1 MPTKFDYYR
10 AKTLEEAISLLVR
23 SDGRPKVIAG
33 GTDLLVAEKRKKVEL
48 SAVVDITWIPGLNG
62 IGQENG
68 DLIIGATTTHHAVAT
83 DPVLQ
88 KSFPALAEGSSKVG
102 SRQVRNV
109 ATIGGNICNAS
120 PSAETAPALLVYDTR
135 MRIAGATG
143 NREVPVGEF
152 FTGPGMTVLRHDEV
166 VTHFVLPTYRD
177 YKVGSAY
184 LKLSPRRAMDT
195 AVVGV
200 AAMVA
205 VNEAG
210 ICQDCRIALGAVAPT
225 PIRVP
230 EAERIAVGQIQRGA
244 IDVMREIGEVAAA
257 AARPISD
264 VRASADYRRR
274 MVAVMTVRAL
284 QLALDR
290 AG

>member
-1 MPTKFDYYR
+1 MPKFDYYR
-10 AKTLEEAISLLVR
+10 PATLEEAISLLVR
-23 SDGRPKVIAG
+23 SDGRLKVIAG
-33 GTDLLVAEKRKKVEL
+33 GTDLLVAQKRKKVEL
-48 SAVVDITWIPGLNG
+48 SAVVDITRIPALNG
-62 IGQENG
+62 IGPENG
-68 DLIIGATTTHHAVAT
+68 DLIIGATTTHHLIAT
-83 DPVLQ
+83 DPVLR
-88 KSFPALAEGSSKVG
+88 KSFPALSEGSSKLG

-109 ATIGGNICNAS
+109 GTIGGNICNAS
-120 PSAETAPALLVYDTR
+120 PSAETAPALLVY
-135 MRIAGATG
+135 GARVRVTGADG

-152 FTGPGMTVLRHDEV
+152 FTGPGETVLRHDEV
-166 VTHFVLPTYRD
+166 VTHFVLPAYRD

-210 ICQDCRIALGAVAPT
+210 ICRECRIALGAVAPT

-230 EAERIAVGQIQRGA
+230 EAERIAIGTGLHP
-244 IDVMREIGEVAAA
+244 DVMREIGEVAAA

-264 VRASADYRRR
+264 VRASAEYRRR